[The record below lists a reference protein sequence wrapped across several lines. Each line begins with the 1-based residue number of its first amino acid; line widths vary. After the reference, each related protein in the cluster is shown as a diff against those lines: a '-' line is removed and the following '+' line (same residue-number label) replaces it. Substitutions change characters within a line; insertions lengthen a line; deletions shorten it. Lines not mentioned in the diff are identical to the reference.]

1 MYPTNKNMIYIKN
14 NLKNNN
20 DLYNILKLL
29 DKLGL
34 LYEKKKKTKKYKSN
48 GEDLGPDIKQSSDHM
63 KGYTMS
69 EPTIMRSG
77 PSNTINPNMIEDIR
91 RDTANKLALITD
103 QIEKGREQQG
113 MITTYG
119 GILGSQL
126 SDLRKQ
132 VAGITY
138 PADPFKDVKGEGS
151 VYRFAEEDEQDFTN
165 QGSQDI
171 PASVLKVDVSPQSN
185 EVLEDIDI
193 EAFPSAPKE
202 TPKEAPK
209 EAPKTGGGG
218 ASKKKYILS
227 DDEKIG
233 DVILSNGLP
242 TIPTQG
248 KGKKKELFIAY
259 LNNLIGPF
267 GMFEQN
273 QNLELQNAT
282 IAELIQRINKTLLD
296 RYEE

>member
-69 EPTIMRSG
+69 DPTIMRSG
-77 PSNTINPNMIEDIR
+77 PSSTINTNMIEDIR
-91 RDTANKLALITD
+91 RDTANKLAMITD

-138 PADPFKDVKGEGS
+138 PAEPFKGVKGEGS
-151 VYRFAEEDEQDFTN
+151 VYRFAEEEEQDFTN

-171 PASVLKVDVSPQSN
+171 PESVLNVDVSPQPS

-202 TPKEAPK
+202 
-209 EAPKTGGGG
+209 APKTGGGG
-218 ASKKKYILS
+218 VSKKKYVLS
-227 DDEKIG
+227 DEEKIG

-242 TIPTQG
+242 NIPTQG
-248 KGKKKELFIAY
+248 KGKKKDLFIAY

-267 GMFEQN
+267 GVFEQN
-273 QNLELQNAT
+273 QNLGLQNAT
-282 IAELIQRINKTLLD
+282 IGELVQRINKTLLD